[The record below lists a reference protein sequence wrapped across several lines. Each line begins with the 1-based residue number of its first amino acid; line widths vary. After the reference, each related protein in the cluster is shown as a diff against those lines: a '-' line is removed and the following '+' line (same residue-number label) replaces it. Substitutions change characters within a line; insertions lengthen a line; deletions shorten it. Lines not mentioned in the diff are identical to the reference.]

1 MKAYACEFDDSI
13 TVFEI
18 EKGDTGSAVDLL
30 ESLGHGYCFWGE
42 DVETP
47 VIVVDGRIRETHG
60 YTDDHITAIIAHEMG
75 HIKLETENESAADH
89 WGRVTLLER
98 GNVAAAD
105 LLCRSHG

>member
-1 MKAYACEFDDSI
+1 MKAYACEFDNSI
-13 TVFEI
+13 TVLEI
-18 EKGDTGSAVDLL
+18 EHDDTGDAVDLL
-30 ESLGHGYCFWGE
+30 ESRGHGYCFWGE

>member
-18 EKGDTGSAVDLL
+18 EKGDTGDAVDLL
-30 ESLGHGYCFWGE
+30 ESRGHGYCFWGE

-47 VIVVDGRIRETHG
+47 VIVVDGRIR
-60 YTDDHITAIIAHEMG
+60 AIIAHEMG